1 MDKPPTLEEEPA
13 GNRVPENDS
22 VEMQP
27 DDEEMEETTGVP
39 PSTSAEADRADE
51 QHPESRVAD
60 ATPEG
65 ENRCAVCGFSA
76 KQPRSLKIHYAR
88 KHIKTPKPHEQSQ
101 NNQVVSPAERR
112 QEAIVETANPNK
124 RPSPEAANSS
134 DVISFTKKQKVS
146 DEQQTD
152 ADEPAF
158 VQERRVS
165 KRTPKPK
172 MIYSCNYCGQEFRD
186 KSPLDVHVLRYH
198 TKDVP
203 LTCEYFLFFKL
214 CSFPSVLMLA
224 QLLFYTV

>member
-1 MDKPPTLEEEPA
+1 MDKTPTLEEEPA

-27 DDEEMEETTGVP
+27 DDEEMEETAGVP
-39 PSTSAEADRADE
+39 PSMAVETDRADKQ

-88 KHIKTPKPHEQSQ
+88 KHGKLYIKTPKSHEQNQ
-101 NNQVVSPAERR
+101 NNLVVSPAERR
-112 QEAIVETANPNK
+112 QEAIVETENPK

-134 DVISFTKKQKVS
+134 AVKSFTKKQKVS
-146 DEQQTD
+146 DKQQTD

-172 MIYSCNYCGQEFRD
+172 IIYSCNYCGQEFRD
-186 KSPLDVHVLRYH
+186 KSPLDVHILRYH

-203 LTCEYFLFFKL
+203 FTCEYFLFFKL
-214 CSFPSVLMLA
+214 FYVGRFP
-224 QLLFYTV
+224 Q